1 MYAHIALTAGV
12 LATILIITGTFTPFW
27 TVISGS
33 VWSQSIDSSW
43 TNNSMTSLGLG
54 LWFQQMCTTD
64 GCVTSFYPSDMYNVH
79 VMDMTGLTEFRM
91 YTSCGILLSISAC
104 ILCFL
109 HIKEKSPKLTG
120 FASSLMFL
128 FSGIMIWLPAGK
140 MIHRYVLFDTN
151 LDEVGIP
158 DNPLQFPY
166 SAIICGVG
174 GIMNGFCIFLVAGS
188 VRKMWNYTSEFRH
201 KRLELNTFVQL

>member
-12 LATILIITGTFTPFW
+12 LATLLIITGTFTPFW

-33 VWSQSIDSSW
+33 VWSQSIDSLW
-43 TNNSMTSLGLG
+43 RNNSMTSLGLG

-64 GCVTSFYPSDMYNVH
+64 GCVTSFYPPDMYNVH
-79 VMDMTGLTEFRM
+79 
-91 YTSCGILLSISAC
+91 
-104 ILCFL
+104 
-109 HIKEKSPKLTG
+109 
-120 FASSLMFL
+120 
-128 FSGIMIWLPAGK
+128 GIMIWLPAGK

-174 GIMNGFCIFLVAGS
+174 GIMNGFCIFFVAVS

-201 KRLELNTFVQL
+201 KRLELNTFLQL